1 MGERHEPAVV
11 VPQPA
16 GALEDEGDVDGVA
29 LSVDVDGGGSRHV
42 AAPDVI
48 RHGAPRGRRC
58 VRRLPPEAGV
68 LPFKIQLTIS

>member
-16 GALEDEGDVDGVA
+16 GALEDEGHVDGVA
-29 LSVDVDGGGSRHV
+29 LSVDVDGGWPRHV